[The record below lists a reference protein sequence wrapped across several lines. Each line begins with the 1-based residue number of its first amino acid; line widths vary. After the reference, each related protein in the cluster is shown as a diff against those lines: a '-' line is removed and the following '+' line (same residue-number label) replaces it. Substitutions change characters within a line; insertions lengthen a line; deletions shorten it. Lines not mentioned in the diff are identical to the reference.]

1 MHDVQPQQFQDSNIN
16 GQMNIQVMSWLAKN
30 VAEEA
35 MQSPTVIYLPKSALL
50 K

>member
-16 GQMNIQVMSWLAKN
+16 GQINIQDMSWLAKS

-35 MQSPTVIYLPKSALL
+35 KQNPTVICLPKGALL